1 VYQPRTYRAR
11 AASERWKFFTV
22 RYRETDLW
30 VGVDRLSFRSSLR
43 SEVLERVVDLRT
55 RLEAYIQG
63 RPEFLSSFEPLR
75 PDPRAPGIASA
86 MLAASAAA
94 GVGPMAAVAG
104 AFSDAVARFLLGAR
118 RCREVAVENG
128 GDIALCGTEEF
139 TVALLAGSSPLSGK
153 LGLRVRGGAY
163 RGLSTSAGRV
173 GPSYSAGR
181 ADACAVL
188 ARDAAL
194 ADAFATAFG
203 NRVGSAADIQGA
215 LELARRTEGVL
226 GIALVAGDAIGCA
239 GDLELVPL
247 ATTRDGGD
255 GSMDDRPGEAAHK
268 APTAARVG
276 RAV

>member
-1 VYQPRTYRAR
+1 MYQPRTYRAR
-11 AASERWKFFTV
+11 AASERWEYFPV

-30 VGVDRLSFRSSLR
+30 VGVDRLSFRPSLR
-43 SEVLERVVDLRT
+43 SEVLERVIELRT
-55 RLEAYIQG
+55 RLEAYIRD

-86 MLAASAAA
+86 MLSASSAA

-118 RCREVAVENG
+118 SCREVAVENG
-128 GDIALCGTEEF
+128 GDIALSGEDEV

-153 LGLRVRGGAY
+153 LGLRVRGGEY
-163 RGLSTSAGRV
+163 RGLAASAGRV

-215 LELARRTEGVL
+215 LELARRSEGVL
-226 GIALVAGDAIGCA
+226 GIALVAGSAFGCA

-247 ATTRDGGD
+247 APARDEGGGFLD
-255 GSMDDRPGEAAHK
+255 SRPGEAVPK
-268 APTAARVG
+268 ARTAARAG
-276 RAV
+276 EAG